1 MARRSAKL
9 VKFNEPFQLVTDD
22 IPSAPPGGAV
32 VKVQYTG
39 LCHSDVDMS
48 KGEKINYSLPLI
60 LGHEVSGRVHSLD
73 QLAVNSDIKV
83 GDRVMVYAIRGCGVC
98 SRCKVHKP
106 TFCLNRVRKTIGFT
120 EDGGFSDYLTVAD
133 LSLLMRVPETVAMD
147 TACLLPCS
155 GLTSCNAVLS
165 ILPTVKE
172 FVKDHGVPED
182 CAVLLVGAGGL
193 GLWAVQIAREVLP
206 DGIWI
211 VCADRDPEKL
221 AEAKAMGCDEVVLWN
236 EKETKDNLIAAT
248 SQACGRVG
256 GAVAAVDFVN
266 TSETFSLIESVLIW
280 GGIHVTVGVF
290 GDTASLPLKSFTVHQ
305 HKAVGVL
312 VGTQQQLRELLKL
325 VEDGKVK
332 APPIT
337 HHPLESAWNVL
348 QDLRDGKV
356 KGRAVIEV
364 SEPCE

>member
-211 VCADRDPEKL
+211 VCADRD
-221 AEAKAMGCDEVVLWN
+221 
-236 EKETKDNLIAAT
+236 
-248 SQACGRVG
+248 
-256 GAVAAVDFVN
+256 
-266 TSETFSLIESVLIW
+266 